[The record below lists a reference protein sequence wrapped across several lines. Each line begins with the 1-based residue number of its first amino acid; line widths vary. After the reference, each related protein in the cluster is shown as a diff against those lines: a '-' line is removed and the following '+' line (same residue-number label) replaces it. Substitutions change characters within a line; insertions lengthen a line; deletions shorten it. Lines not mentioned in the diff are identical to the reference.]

1 MENKNVMLSTYAFP
15 ISFAA
20 DLLEEDIVLKRESNC
35 IEYGLSKLMSELETE
50 LFDMWEQAYTS
61 RISGNTEDICK
72 YSQINSKCY
81 GLIYDFIKEVFTM
94 PIFIS
99 EEDFFN
105 IFIEMINEWQIVL
118 FDEWK
123 ELKTQE

>member
-1 MENKNVMLSTYAFP
+1 MENKAVMPSTYAFP

-20 DLLEEDIVLKRESNC
+20 GLLEEDIVLKRESNC
-35 IEYGLSKLMSELETE
+35 IEYGLDKLMSELETE
-50 LFDMWEQAYTS
+50 LFDMWEKAYTS

-99 EEDFFN
+99 EKDFFN

-123 ELKTQE
+123 EWKTQE

>member
-1 MENKNVMLSTYAFP
+1 MERKAVMPSTYAFP

-20 DLLEEDIVLKRESNC
+20 ELLEEDIVLKRESHC
-35 IEYGLSKLMSELETE
+35 IEYGLDKLLAELEQE
-50 LFDMWEQAYTS
+50 LFDMWKEALTT
-61 RISGNTEDICK
+61 RISGNIEDIFK

-81 GLIYDFIKEVFTM
+81 KLIYDFIKEVFTM
-94 PIFIS
+94 PIFRN

-105 IFIEMINEWQIVL
+105 MFIDMIDEWQLVL

-123 ELKTQE
+123 EQKKQK

>member
-1 MENKNVMLSTYAFP
+1 MEGKSVMLSTYAFP

-20 DLLEEDIVLKRESNC
+20 ELLENGIVSKRESNC
-35 IEYGLSKLMSELETE
+35 IECGLDELMAELETE
-50 LFDMWEQAYTS
+50 LFDMWENAHTAQ
-61 RISGNTEDICK
+61 ISGNIDNICK
-72 YSQINSKCY
+72 YSQINLKCY
-81 GLIYDFIKEVFTM
+81 ELIHNFIKEVFTM

-99 EEDFFN
+99 EKEFLN
-105 IFIEMINEWQIVL
+105 IVIEMIDEWQIVL